1 MFRALR
7 LQEVPMIG
15 DDVLHRQ
22 LAHTLTETALPLG
35 TLRRG
40 KVRDVYDL
48 GDRLLLVASDRL
60 SAFDVNL
67 TTVPFKGQILT
78 ELASWW
84 FDQTRDV
91 CPNHVI
97 AQPDPSAILCRK
109 CRALPVEVVV
119 RGYITGSLWRDY
131 EAGKAGAYGIDFPA
145 GLRRDQAFPA
155 PIITPTTKAEIGA
168 HDEAISSA
176 DVVAKGLVEK
186 SLWEEVQRRALAL
199 FARGQELARKQGLIL
214 VDTKYEFG
222 LAGEE
227 LLVIDEIH
235 TPDSSRYWEAAEY
248 EERFARGAEQKML
261 DKENIRQW
269 LIQARGWQGHGTP
282 PEIPDDVRVDL
293 AKKYVAAYERITGTR
308 FRGAEG
314 DVASRLAANLRRAGL
329 LR

>member
-1 MFRALR
+1 ML
-7 LQEVPMIG
+7 G
-15 DDVLHRQ
+15 DDVLTRQ
-22 LAHTLTETALPLG
+22 LAHTLEKTDFSLG

-67 TTVPFKGQILT
+67 TTIPFKGQILT

-84 FDQTRDV
+84 FEHTKDV

-109 CRALPVEVVV
+109 CEALPVEVVV

-131 EAGKAGAYGIDFPA
+131 EAGKAGTYGIDFPK
-145 GLRRDQAFPA
+145 GLKRDQAFA
-155 PIITPTTKAEIGA
+155 SPILTPTTKAEIGR

-186 SLWEEVQRRALAL
+186 ALWEEIQRRALAL

-222 LAGEE
+222 LAGGE

-235 TPDSSRYWEAAEY
+235 TPDSSRYWEASEY
-248 EERFARGAEQKML
+248 DARFARGDEQQML

-282 PEIPDDVRVDL
+282 PEIPPEVRVDL

-308 FRGAEG
+308 FAGGEG
-314 DVASRLAANLRRAGL
+314 DVGARLAANLRRAGL